1 MPKANG
7 VNEIAKVGA
16 LGDAPK
22 VEIVSY
28 HWKPGSQIKADPVQ
42 GYQALRALYTQHGAI
57 KPEHVV
63 EAARNVD
70 SVLHDELEW
79 DDTEAGKQYRDQQA
93 RHLLRSA
100 VVVYRR
106 PDQSLTPAVRAFV
119 KLVPSADDPALDDIA
134 DDAVQPH
141 VYLPIRQVMDEPDL
155 RQRHKR
161 QAFRELVN
169 WRHRYRDI
177 SEFAAVFEQIDEL
190 ARQPEFVRAI

>member
-1 MPKANG
+1 MPQANG
-7 VNEIAKVGA
+7 INEIAKVGA
-16 LGDAPK
+16 LGNAPQ

-28 HWKPGSQIKADPVQ
+28 HWKSGSRIKADPIQ

-63 EAARNVD
+63 EAARAVD

-79 DDTEAGKQYRDQQA
+79 DDSEAGKQYRDQQA

-106 PDQSLTPAVRAFV
+106 PDQTLTQPVRAFV
-119 KLVPSADDPALDDIA
+119 KLVPSADDPALDEIS

-155 RQRHKR
+155 RQRHTR
-161 QAFRELVN
+161 QAYRELVS
-169 WRHRYRDI
+169 WRQRYRDI
-177 SEFAAVFEQIDEL
+177 SEFAAVFAAIDTL
-190 ARQPEFVRAI
+190 AQQPGFARAI